1 MSNCHSS
8 KWDWETVPRNGGGI
22 LKSLNFFYHPK
33 QWLIWVKNWRV
44 CLFGILFQELELNIG
59 SFWSLERFSSKLCRQ
74 LFLHCRLNKSLNK
87 GVPLESGLKF
97 AFWGTCLYQYPY
109 QTFPHSL
116 KPYQAIVCES
126 FPLLAGL
133 ESRNAHMWHCCCWL
147 VLQTSLA
154 HLAASP
160 ALTLESDFSQC
171 ILDKAERSG
180 GMSRDVEASCHLLRC
195 LYAWLIIA

>member
-1 MSNCHSS
+1 MLQKSSNCHSS

-44 CLFGILFQELELNIG
+44 FLFGILFQELELNIG

-97 AFWGTCLYQYPY
+97 GFWGTCPYQCPY
-109 QTFPHSL
+109 QTFHHSL
-116 KPYQAIVCES
+116 KSYKAIVCEPS
-126 FPLLAGL
+126 PPGWAGEQECSHVALLLLTGAANFPG
-133 ESRNAHMWHCCCWL
+133 SPG
-147 VLQTSLA
+147 SLS
-154 HLAASP
+154 SP
-160 ALTLESDFSQC
+160 D
-171 ILDKAERSG
+171 SG
-180 GMSRDVEASCHLLRC
+180 VWFFTVYLG
-195 LYAWLIIA
+195 